1 LRAEKGQRGENVSA
15 VEVIRLFKRW
25 DIKFRY
31 SGHLYRIYLDDLDTA
46 GWWTEYPTISRRSI
60 VGIVNPALQEE
71 EVRHQN
77 VDLWRKAI
85 EAIDIS
91 HGNVNIIAGEV
102 GAFKITPGSMQSGWI
117 NFKTFCWY
125 SQPLAPI

>member
-1 LRAEKGQRGENVSA
+1 
-15 VEVIRLFKRW
+15 
-25 DIKFRY
+25 
-31 SGHLYRIYLDDLDTA
+31 
-46 GWWTEYPTISRRSI
+46 

-91 HGNVNIIAGEV
+91 HGNCSVITGEL
-102 GAFKITPGSMQSGWI
+102 GTFKIYAKVNAI
-117 NFKTFCWY
+117 R
-125 SQPLAPI
+125 LD